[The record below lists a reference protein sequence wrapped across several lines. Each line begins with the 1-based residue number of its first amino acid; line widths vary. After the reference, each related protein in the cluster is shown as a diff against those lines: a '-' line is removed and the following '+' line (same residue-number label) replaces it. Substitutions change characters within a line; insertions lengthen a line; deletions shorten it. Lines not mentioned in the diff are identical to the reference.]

1 MDLQPSDLIKQVR
14 LAVGGCFKCAS
25 SDHKTSGCQAADETN
40 LSLEDASGPDFD
52 SSLMDGLSSAA
63 CQSEA
68 AMRRE
73 QRKATHAAHFAGTSR
88 TARRRARRAAREAEA
103 AAVTN
108 AEAVRTKIPDPAAAA
123 IIRVS
128 TSTPG
133 PLTEI
138 TSSDAEAPPVPATPT
153 TTIPRG
159 AVVVDLTVEPPHV
172 SPVRASPPHPFHKD
186 RKFDS
191 NRFYRES
198 DGNIVEEYVRR
209 WSCCNKMVDAYDD
222 RCLHRW

>member
-1 MDLQPSDLIKQVR
+1 
-14 LAVGGCFKCAS
+14 
-25 SDHKTSGCQAADETN
+25 
-40 LSLEDASGPDFD
+40 
-52 SSLMDGLSSAA
+52 MDGLSSAA

-108 AEAVRTKIPDPAAAA
+108 AEAVRTKVPDPAAAA

-172 SPVRASPPHPFHKD
+172 SPVRASPPHPFHKG
-186 RKFDS
+186 R
-191 NRFYRES
+191 
-198 DGNIVEEYVRR
+198 YV
-209 WSCCNKMVDAYDD
+209 NKQEIQVSQLCSRDPPFF
-222 RCLHRW
+222 